1 MVVILNSFQSKQL
14 GNELVNIDRE
24 QVGVIREE
32 MNVTSSD
39 PEVFVS
45 ITDTKPRYTTL
56 WGENDISQSR
66 SVYNSAHHKKK
77 IKVLFRPPLIKRFD
91 CPQPYII

>member
-1 MVVILNSFQSKQL
+1 MSLF
-14 GNELVNIDRE
+14 IDGE

-32 MNVTSSD
+32 MNVTSSE

-45 ITDTKPRYTTL
+45 IADTQPRYTTL

-66 SVYNSAHHKKK
+66 SV
-77 IKVLFRPPLIKRFD
+77 
-91 CPQPYII
+91 

>member
-1 MVVILNSFQSKQL
+1 MSLF
-14 GNELVNIDRE
+14 IDRE

-39 PEVFVS
+39 PEVLVS
-45 ITDTKPRYTTL
+45 ITDTQSRYTTL

-66 SVYNSAHHKKK
+66 SV
-77 IKVLFRPPLIKRFD
+77 
-91 CPQPYII
+91 